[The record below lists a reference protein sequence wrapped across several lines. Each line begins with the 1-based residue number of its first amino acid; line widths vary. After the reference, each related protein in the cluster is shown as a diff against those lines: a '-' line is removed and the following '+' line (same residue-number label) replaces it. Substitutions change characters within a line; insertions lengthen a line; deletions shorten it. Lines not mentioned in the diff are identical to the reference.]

1 MKSALRSIILP
12 IVDKVIS
19 KTKTKPKIEKNPV
32 SKVLEYERKLR
43 AKR

>member
-19 KTKTKPKIEKNPV
+19 KTKTSPKNDQNPV

-43 AKR
+43 AKK